1 MKKKIISMT
10 FLLSILFSTCMVA
23 FAEDDNTPYAE
34 TAAKLKSSGAIIYQN
49 GTDSV
54 VIDSNDLYILADTL
68 DQFKYSIY
76 SQMAEMNTYLTTEDM
91 GIDLTTS
98 NDIRVAHSAPEDIVD
113 PLSINFETLVE
124 GMAAS
129 QSIPHTPFEYG
140 YEEDVKLYK
149 TTAGLLTT
157 DASDGIEM
165 IEIEGSTADNLS
177 AGAAAWVDGELILG
191 TGADNKAFYD
201 QGYINGFN
209 EAMAGVNIS
218 YVYHK
223 HQGNPNEVGGCYANV
238 NKTCTTSLT
247 VLSYVRTDQV
257 WSEAAGKY
265 LNFRFY
271 NLKCPVCGY
280 TATDWLTNAEEAAG
294 YALRLHNVKS
304 IQPVCGKTESTI
316 ESATIQFD

>member
-10 FLLSILFSTCMVA
+10 LLLSILFSTCMVA

-34 TAAKLKSSGAIIYQN
+34 TAAKLKSSGAIVYQN

-157 DASDGIEM
+157 DASDGTEM

-177 AGAAAWVDGELILG
+177 AGAEAWVDGELILG

-218 YVYHK
+218 YVYHE
-223 HQGNPNEVGGCYANV
+223 HQGNPSAVGGCYANV
-238 NKTCTTSLT
+238 SKTCTTAMT
-247 VLSYVRTDQV
+247 VLSYDHTDKV
-257 WSEAAGKY
+257 WNEGAGKY
-265 LNFRFY
+265 FIFDFY
-271 NLKCPVCGY
+271 KLRCPTCGY
-280 TATDWLTNAEEAAG
+280 ACIDWIGGAEKSAG
-294 YALRLHNVKS
+294 YAIRPHQVTG
-304 IQPVCGKTESTI
+304 IQAVCGKTESII